1 MLTCSN
7 SKVNLHPV
15 MSNTTKRGRG
25 RPKGSTSFISIKLAD
40 LINNLGP
47 NANVSVSKKWL
58 DSVGIEIQ
66 ESSAPSMVVSSIT
79 DEPEAVENI
88 QFQIH

>member
-1 MLTCSN
+1 
-7 SKVNLHPV
+7 
-15 MSNTTKRGRG
+15 MSNTPKRGRG

-66 ESSAPSMVVSSIT
+66 ESSTPSLTISSVT
-79 DEPEAVENI
+79 DEPEAVETI

>member
-1 MLTCSN
+1 
-7 SKVNLHPV
+7 

-58 DSVGIEIQ
+58 DSIGIEIQ
-66 ESSAPSMVVSSIT
+66 ESSAPSMVVSSTT
-79 DEPEAVENI
+79 DELEATDTI

>member
-1 MLTCSN
+1 
-7 SKVNLHPV
+7 
-15 MSNTTKRGRG
+15 MSNTPKRGRG
-25 RPKGSTSFISIKLAD
+25 RPKGSTRFVSIKLAD

-66 ESSAPSMVVSSIT
+66 ESSAPSMVVSSTT
-79 DEPEAVENI
+79 DELEATETI

>member
-1 MLTCSN
+1 
-7 SKVNLHPV
+7 
-15 MSNTTKRGRG
+15 MSNTPKRGRG
-25 RPKGSTSFISIKLAD
+25 RPKGSTSFVSIKLAD

-79 DEPEAVENI
+79 DEPEAVETI

>member
-1 MLTCSN
+1 
-7 SKVNLHPV
+7 

-66 ESSAPSMVVSSIT
+66 EASAPSMVVSSTT
-79 DEPEAVENI
+79 DELEATETI

>member
-1 MLTCSN
+1 
-7 SKVNLHPV
+7 

-66 ESSAPSMVVSSIT
+66 ETSAPSMVVSSTT
-79 DEPEAVENI
+79 DELEATETI

>member
-1 MLTCSN
+1 
-7 SKVNLHPV
+7 

-58 DSVGIEIQ
+58 DSVVGE
-66 ESSAPSMVVSSIT
+66 VVSYVDIEKPSTPSLTISSVT
-79 DEPEAVENI
+79 DEDPEERI
-88 QFQIH
+88 QFVVS

>member
-1 MLTCSN
+1 
-7 SKVNLHPV
+7 

-79 DEPEAVENI
+79 DEPEAVETI